1 MDRKIAALTFA
12 VATTMAAG
20 PEVARAEVAGDPNR
34 GHDLAQ
40 ALCSSCHLV
49 DESQRGPVPDGV
61 PSFMAIAGQP
71 GVTADRLLGKLLTP
85 PHPAMPEPP
94 LEQVQMRDI
103 LAYILSL
110 P

>member
-1 MDRKIAALTFA
+1 MGRKIPALTVA
-12 VATTMAAG
+12 VATMMAAG
-20 PEVARAEVAGDPNR
+20 PDVARAEVAGNPSR

-40 ALCSSCHLV
+40 TLCSSCHLV
-49 DESQRGPVPDGV
+49 DTSQRGPVPDAV

-71 GVTADRLLGKLLTP
+71 GVTVNRLLSKLLTP

-94 LEQVQMRDI
+94 LEHLQMQDI
-103 LAYILSL
+103 LAYIVSL

>member
-1 MDRKIAALTFA
+1 MGTRIAALTFA
-12 VATTMAAG
+12 VATAMAAG
-20 PEVARAEVAGDPNR
+20 PHVARAEVVGDPSR

-40 ALCSSCHLV
+40 AFCSFCHLV
-49 DESQRGPVPDGV
+49 DAGQRGPVPDGV

-71 GVTADRLLGKLLTP
+71 GVTAARLLGKLLTP

-94 LEQVQMRDI
+94 LEQAQMRDV